1 LNFISQITNKSEF
14 NKNVYTLFTGQI
26 IVQAI
31 SFFVGFIIT
40 RLYAPEQI
48 GVYSLFI
55 GITTILTIIST
66 GRYDAAIVVE
76 EDDGKAK
83 SLLLLSLLI
92 SFWFNFLLFVFLYFF
107 SNPFMNYFNINSL
120 GKWILIIPITVFIGS
135 IIKAAQNYYNRYSE
149 YGKMKNSD
157 IIKSAGNSV
166 FSVAFGLLQFL
177 SGGLILANFIG
188 NLFSALFLVLKFSNF
203 FWKDIHLF
211 YSIQQLKEVAVQ
223 YKNYLISYSL
233 SGLLNALVTNGTP
246 IFIVY
251 FFSEKIAGYYFMAE
265 KVISIPIGL
274 IVASIS
280 RVFYQKASEL
290 YREDK
295 TKFLALIINI
305 QKKMVLFLV
314 PFLIILSV
322 FAPYFFKLF
331 GEGWGYA
338 GEMVKYFAIL
348 IFLSNVVAPVGY
360 ISNVINRL
368 DILLYFNIS
377 IAVSRVI
384 TFYIG
389 SLYLSFEYA
398 LLFSSMVVSI
408 CYLVFNIVLKKKIK
422 SEIKSERVF

>member
-1 LNFISQITNKSEF
+1 MNYISQITNKSEF
-14 NKNVYTLFTGQI
+14 NKNVFTLFTGQI

-40 RLYAPEQI
+40 RLYLPEEI
-48 GVYSLFI
+48 GIYSLFI
-55 GITTILTIIST
+55 GITTILTIICT

-76 EDDGKAK
+76 GDDGKVK

-92 SFWFNFLLFVFLYFF
+92 SFWFNLLMFVFLYFF
-107 SNPFMNYFNINSL
+107 SNPFMNYFNIASL
-120 GKWILIIPITVFIGS
+120 GRWILLIPFTVFVGS
-135 IIKAAQNYYNRYSE
+135 IIKATQNYFNRYAE

-157 IIKSAGNSV
+157 IIKSSINSF
-166 FSVAFGLLQFL
+166 FSVGLGLIKFL
-177 SGGLILANFIG
+177 NGGLILANVIG
-188 NLFSALFLVLKFSNF
+188 NIFSALFLLLKFPKN

-211 YSIQQLKEVAVQ
+211 YSIQKLKKVAVQ
-223 YKNYLISYSL
+223 YKNYLTSYSL

-265 KVISIPIGL
+265 KIISIPIGL

-295 TKFLALIINI
+295 TKFLALITNI
-305 QKKMVLFLV
+305 QKKMILFLV

-331 GEGWGYA
+331 GDGWGYA

-348 IFLSNVVAPVGY
+348 IFFSNVVSPVGT
-360 ISNVINRL
+360 ISNIINRL

-377 IAVSRVI
+377 IAVSRVV
-384 TFYIG
+384 TFYVG
-389 SLYLSFEYA
+389 SLYFSFEYS
-398 LLFSSMVVSI
+398 LLFSSVVVSI
-408 CYLVFNIVLKKKIK
+408 CYLVFNIVLKDKIK
-422 SEIKSERVF
+422 LEISGEKVF